1 MDYLPAEPRQEAE
14 TAIITTTTS
23 TIRPVINRGSVCV
36 CIMCLQCV
44 CVQWKWLKVVQRGGN
59 TREREGGII
68 GGEERRSFYC
78 PLSILNLK
86 VNHLVPGLSL
96 NPETLL
102 EHLFLQLSHHFK
114 QNNVIYRPAR
124 GQAH

>member
-59 TREREGGII
+59 TRER
-68 GGEERRSFYC
+68 RRDYRRGRETFLLLPIKYFKPQSESF
-78 PLSILNLK
+78 SA
-86 VNHLVPGLSL
+86 GSL
-96 NPETLL
+96 
-102 EHLFLQLSHHFK
+102 FK
-114 QNNVIYRPAR
+114 S
-124 GQAH
+124 